1 MRLLFPFFIVLCYQ
15 LILQIL
21 YAKNT
26 VFFHF
31 SFPLLFSGTNLFPLQ
46 SNKFLIGLDLF
57 FRTWLFEWRIFIEKK
72 LSYLHV
78 HKIGLKHRQSVNF
91 NSLILLMNILSQ
103 SITILIIRETRF
115 S

>member
-1 MRLLFPFFIVLCYQ
+1 MPKILF
-15 LILQIL
+15 
-21 YAKNT
+21 
-26 VFFHF
+26 FFHF

-78 HKIGLKHRQSVNF
+78 HKIGLKHRQSVN
-91 NSLILLMNILSQ
+91 
-103 SITILIIRETRF
+103 SIV
-115 S
+115 